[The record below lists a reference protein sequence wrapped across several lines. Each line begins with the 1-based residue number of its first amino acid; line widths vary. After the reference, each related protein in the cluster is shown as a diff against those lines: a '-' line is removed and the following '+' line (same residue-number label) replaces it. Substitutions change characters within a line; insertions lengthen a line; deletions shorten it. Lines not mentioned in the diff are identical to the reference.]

1 MVNLLYLCKCGQQ
14 VSDVGAH
21 DCPGQQVAFWDCPRC
36 GPSRC
41 ESWKEMRA
49 LQCHA
54 CGVDLDWLLEQDMG
68 TSVHVIK
75 CGGGCNQQ
83 VDDPDWKVNVW
94 YGYESGE
101 KSA

>member
-1 MVNLLYLCKCGQQ
+1 MVNLLYLCQCGQQ
-14 VSDVGAH
+14 VSGAH
-21 DCPGQQVAFWDCPRC
+21 DCPGRQVAFWKCPRC